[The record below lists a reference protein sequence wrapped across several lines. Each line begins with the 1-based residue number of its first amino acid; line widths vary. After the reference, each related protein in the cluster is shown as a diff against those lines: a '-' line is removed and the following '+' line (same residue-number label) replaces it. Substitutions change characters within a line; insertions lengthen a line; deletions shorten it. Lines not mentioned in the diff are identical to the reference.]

1 MKKLILFIL
10 CGLLCYVSVFSQE
23 LKCEISI
30 NTSQIQGTANKQI
43 FDQLQKAIFEFMNQT
58 KWTNETFSP
67 QEKIECTF
75 FINVDNQVSTDEY
88 AGSLQVICSRPVYK
102 SSYMSQIV
110 NIEDDKF
117 QFKFQQFSNLEF
129 NINTFQNNLTSV
141 LAFYA
146 YVVIATDYDTFS
158 PLGGTQYWQK
168 AQQIA
173 NNAQNAR
180 EPGWTN
186 SGQDIRTR
194 WWLVENAMQPIFKG
208 IRDCMYEY
216 CRLGL
221 DIMYTTPEEGRSNIL
236 KSLKHLETVAKSRP
250 ASYNM
255 QQFFNAK
262 QQEIIGIFKEAT
274 PEEKTKVI
282 ELLAVVDPAGTTKY
296 AQILEGGMR

>member
-1 MKKLILFIL
+1 MKKLILLTF
-10 CGLLCYVSVFSQE
+10 SVLVCRFSLISQE

-30 NTSQIQGTANKQI
+30 NTSQIQGTVNKQI
-43 FDQLQKAIFEFMNQT
+43 FEQLQKSIYEFMNQT

-75 FINVDNQVSTDEY
+75 FINIDKQLSTDEY
-88 AGSLQVICSRPVYK
+88 SGSIQIICSRPVYK

-117 QFKFQQFSNLEF
+117 QFKYQQFSNLEF

-146 YVVIATDYDTFS
+146 YVVIATDYESFA

-180 EPGWTN
+180 EAGWTN
-186 SGQDIRTR
+186 SGTDVRTR

-221 DIMYTTPEEGRSNIL
+221 DIMHNTPEEGRSMIL
-236 KSLKHLETVAKSRP
+236 KSMGHLETVAKSRP

-282 ELLAVVDPAGTTKY
+282 ELLTVVDPAGTTKY
-296 AQILEGGMR
+296 AQILEGGIR